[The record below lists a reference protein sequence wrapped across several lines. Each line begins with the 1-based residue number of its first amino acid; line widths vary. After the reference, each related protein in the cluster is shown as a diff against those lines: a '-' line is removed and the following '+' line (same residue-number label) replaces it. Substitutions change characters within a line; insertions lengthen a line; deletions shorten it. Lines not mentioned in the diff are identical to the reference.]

1 MKLMPQFPLQLV
13 VYPGESL
20 NLHIFEPRYRQLINE
35 CHKEGMTFGIP
46 SFIDNRV
53 MGIGTEVE
61 LISIEK
67 TFDSGEMDVKTQ
79 GIGIY
84 KIAKFHDK
92 VLGKSYA
99 GAEVERLEIDDSTDI
114 ATANEVLDYLEEL
127 YKILDIKRQ
136 IPKDVSELNTY
147 DLAHHIG
154 CNIEQ
159 EYEILTIPDGY
170 GRLKFI
176 YNHLQN
182 LLPIVQETEML
193 RKKAQMNGHFKNIL
207 PPDF

>member
-1 MKLMPQFPLQLV
+1 M
-13 VYPGESL
+13 
-20 NLHIFEPRYRQLINE
+20 RQLIKE
-35 CHKEGMTFGIP
+35 CDAEGMTFGIP
-46 SFIDNRV
+46 AFIDNRV

-61 LISIEK
+61 LVSIEK
-67 TFDSGEMDVKTQ
+67 TFDSGEMDIKTK
-79 GIGIY
+79 GIGVY
-84 KIAKFHDK
+84 KIEEFYDK
-92 VLGKSYA
+92 APGKLYA
-99 GAEVERLEIDDSTDI
+99 GADIKRLEIDGSTDI
-114 ATANEVLDYLEEL
+114 SMANDVLDYLEEL
-127 YKILDIKRQ
+127 YQILEIKKE

-159 EYEILTIPDGY
+159 EYEILTIPDEY

-176 YNHLQN
+176 YQHLQN

-207 PPDF
+207 PPEF